1 MRRPPNFGSSMPL
14 KATLAK
20 VGWLDYSLAAAV
32 VFVAATHVALLIAW
46 NPAVPAPDPDG
57 LGNIARYFLDGL
69 GFRNSVG
76 DQSSAYPGPT
86 STIILAGVFA
96 VAGDG
101 PLAVHAYNG
110 AVFVGTVLL
119 TYYAARQL
127 VRPWFAAASA
137 LLVAT
142 YVPLLGGILVVR
154 YEGVQGL
161 FTLAG
166 VALTLRVLNR
176 PGRALGGLAGAAWA
190 ASLLVKPVVL
200 FFPLIAALWVRIA
213 GGRRAKGTS
222 LWLAGAFIVVTLPWA
237 ITVVT
242 STHSPALGFLPLL
255 IGATHSEEAYRDM
268 HAVNAFV
275 DEIRTETNPTVDPL
289 EFEVDV
295 AGRFLRTVLDDPIGY
310 AGTIIRAAARFWESP
325 EAEWTAKIAGSGLVG
340 NHKEMWDYGGF
351 RATHLAALGIA
362 VAGGLAAVA
371 YRRRGAV
378 FVVSFLV
385 FFTLIYAFTFNN
397 SRYYLPIWAVVA
409 VLAGFGLERTWM
421 LLRGLSPRFLFPVV
435 AFSMFIGLGVTVGR
449 PQGPNI
455 LQHGNFEIP
464 ISDPWEI
471 ETWGEFSK
479 PRELEVLRENGKTFL
494 RMSLEEQPFET
505 GQRVLQRLAVD
516 GGKRYTLGLDYRYD
530 AAIGDESR
538 AEAVAFDITS
548 KDLATTRVFLGR
560 SRLQPVSSRW
570 EHAEFHFSLPEK
582 GSLAVV
588 NLELRWSSPA
598 IDITN
603 VTVNIDPGLLPSF
616 RPFGGF
622 LRTYWLPRVGLAA
635 MAALA
640 AYLASRLGP
649 LRRRDIA
656 GPAIAVGVAILIAAN
671 MFYAWRLLWP
681 YVLNA

>member
-1 MRRPPNFGSSMPL
+1 M
-14 KATLAK
+14 
-20 VGWLDYSLAAAV
+20 
-32 VFVAATHVALLIAW
+32 
-46 NPAVPAPDPDG
+46 
-57 LGNIARYFLDGL
+57 
-69 GFRNSVG
+69 
-76 DQSSAYPGPT
+76 
-86 STIILAGVFA
+86 
-96 VAGDG
+96 
-101 PLAVHAYNG
+101 
-110 AVFVGTVLL
+110 
-119 TYYAARQL
+119 
-127 VRPWFAAASA
+127 
-137 LLVAT
+137 
-142 YVPLLGGILVVR
+142 
-154 YEGVQGL
+154 
-161 FTLAG
+161 
-166 VALTLRVLNR
+166 
-176 PGRALGGLAGAAWA
+176 
-190 ASLLVKPVVL
+190 L

-213 GGRRAKGTS
+213 GGRKATGTS
-222 LWLAGAFIVVTLPWA
+222 LWLAGAFIVLTLPWA
-237 ITVVT
+237 FTVIT
-242 STHSPALGFLPLL
+242 SAHSPALGFLPLL

-268 HAVNAFV
+268 YAVNAFV
-275 DEIRTETNPTVDPL
+275 DEIRTETDPTVDPL
-289 EFEVDV
+289 GFEVDV
-295 AGRFLRTVLDDPIGY
+295 AGRFLTTVLEDPIGY
-310 AGTIIRAAARFWESP
+310 AGTIIRTAARFWESP
-325 EAEWTAKIAGSGLVG
+325 EAEWTTEIAGSGLVR

-351 RATHLAALGIA
+351 RGTHVAALGIA
-362 VAGGLAAVA
+362 AAGGLAAVV

-378 FVVSFLV
+378 FLLSFLV
-385 FFTLIYAFTFNN
+385 FFTLVYAFTFNN

-421 LLRGLSPRFLFPVV
+421 LLRGLSPRLLFPVV

-464 ISDPWEI
+464 LSDPWEI
-471 ETWGEFSK
+471 ETWGEFSQ

-530 AAIGDESR
+530 AAIGDESQ

-548 KDLATTRVFLGR
+548 KDLVTTRVFLRR

-622 LRTYWLPRVGLAA
+622 LGTYWLPRVGLAA
-635 MAALA
+635 MVALG